1 MVDTTP
7 PVVTITSS
15 PAPSTGSATAQF
27 QLAATDSTPVGSLT
41 DCDWCTFLCALD
53 SDVFQPCGQSISL
66 SNLGTPDLAMTH
78 VFRATA
84 VDLAGNQA
92 VLPAA
97 YTWTVDRR
105 APIIS
110 LLSGPSDSD
119 NAVSGSIVFATR
131 SDETSEDCT
140 NCTAYC
146 ALDGQSPVYCSTGFS
161 GLDKE
166 GSGSARSSNGSRA
179 LLSYANLSAGLHS
192 ARVTVTNPLG
202 STAEFVHFWV
212 IDLTNPVV
220 KILLPDNPV
229 RQNPFPVAIALSEA
243 CRGFT
248 CVSMTSC
255 EIGVNGPALAEVASF
270 SQRGELRY
278 EMNVTAISDGL
289 IGIRVPGGVCH
300 DAAGNPNSPFNASVY
315 FQGKAPEAV
324 LTTKQSPL
332 RLVVN
337 GVASLHWATNEA
349 PVSFV
354 LNFSREVTGF
364 NSSGILVLGGKVQSL
379 LSVAEKP
386 PTGIITQSG
395 LPISDATSSDATSSI
410 VPSLVT
416 LGPSERADPS
426 SAFSFQVWPS
436 APGNISVQILGDS
449 CSDAVGSFN
458 TESDTLTVLFDT
470 VAPTVTLSLSRL
482 SAFHSASSSQLE
494 AVTILV
500 QFSEQVVVRP
510 DSLKGAKPVDVA
522 LFGPS
527 YVSTS
532 GCNVTGI
539 VPQSDGL
546 TYLVTLTKEYFT
558 EGRVWMTQ
566 GAVTDLSGNPSAA
579 SNVLVLS
586 PGELMSRGYILQF

>member
-1 MVDTTP
+1 VVDTTP

-27 QLAATDSTPVGSLT
+27 QLAATDSTPGGSLT

-66 SNLGTPDLAMTH
+66 SNLGTPDLVTTH

-110 LLSGPSDSD
+110 LLSGPSDLD
-119 NAVSGSIVFATR
+119 NAVSGSVVFAAR
-131 SDETSEDCT
+131 SDETVEDCT

-166 GSGSARSSNGSRA
+166 ASGSARSSNGSRA

-229 RQNPFPVAIALSEA
+229 QNPFPVAITLSEA

-270 SQRGELRY
+270 SQRGELLY

-289 IGIRVPGGVCH
+289 IGIRVPRGVCH

-337 GVASLHWATNEA
+337 GAASLHWATNEE
-349 PVSFV
+349 PVWFV
-354 LNFSREVTGF
+354 VNFSREVTGF
-364 NSSGILVLGGKVQSL
+364 NTSGILVLGGKVQSL
-379 LSVAEKP
+379 LSLAEEP
-386 PTGIITQSG
+386 PTGFITQNG
-395 LPISDATSSDATSSI
+395 PPISDVTPSI

-416 LGPSERADPS
+416 LGASENAGSS
-426 SAFSFQVWPS
+426 SAFTFQVWPS
-436 APGNISVQILGDS
+436 APGNISVRILADS
-449 CSDAVGSFN
+449 CTDAVGSFN
-458 TESDTLTVLFDT
+458 TESDPLTVLFDT

-482 SAFHSASSSQLE
+482 SAFHSASSPQLE
-494 AVTILV
+494 AVAILV
-500 QFSEQVVVRP
+500 QFSEQVVVRTN
-510 DSLKGAKPVDVA
+510 SLKGANPVDMA
-522 LFGPS
+522 SFGPS
-527 YVSTS
+527 HVTTS
-532 GCNVTGI
+532 GCNVTR
-539 VPQSDGL
+539 VLPQSDGL
-546 TYLVTLTKEYFT
+546 SYLVTVTKEYFT

>member
-1 MVDTTP
+1 VVDTTP

-15 PAPSTGSATAQF
+15 PGPLTGSATAQF
-27 QLAATDSTPVGSLT
+27 QLAATDSTPGGSLT
-41 DCDWCTFLCALD
+41 DCDQCTFQCALD
-53 SDVFQPCGQSISL
+53 SDVLRPCGQSVFL
-66 SNLGTPDLAMTH
+66 SNLGTPNLATTH

-92 VLPAA
+92 VLPAV
-97 YTWTVDRR
+97 YTWTVDQR

-119 NAVSGSIVFATR
+119 NAMSGSIVFAAR
-131 SDETSEDCT
+131 IDQTSEDCT

-146 ALDGQSPVYCSTGFS
+146 ALDGQSPVYCSIDPS

-166 GSGSARSSNGSRA
+166 GLGNARSSKASLA

-192 ARVTVTNPLG
+192 ARVTVTKPLG
-202 STAEFVHFWV
+202 STAEFVHSWV
-212 IDLTNPVV
+212 IDLTNPV
-220 KILLPDNPV
+220 INIILPDNPV
-229 RQNPFPVAIALSEA
+229 RQNPFLLAIAFSEA

-270 SQRGELRY
+270 SQRGELLY

-300 DAAGNPNSPFNASVY
+300 DAAGNPSSPFNASVY
-315 FQGKAPEAV
+315 FQARAPEAV
-324 LTTKQSPL
+324 LTTKQSPF

-349 PVSFV
+349 PVWFV
-354 LNFSREVTGF
+354 VNFSREVTGF
-364 NSSGILVLGGKVQSL
+364 NTSGILVLGGKVQSL
-379 LSVAEKP
+379 FSVVEEP
-386 PTGIITQSG
+386 PTGLPQSG
-395 LPISDATSSDATSSI
+395 LQISGATPSI

-416 LGPSERADPS
+416 LGASEKAGPS
-426 SAFSFQVWPS
+426 STFTFQVWPS
-436 APGNISVQILGDS
+436 APGNISVRILAYS
-449 CSDAVGSFN
+449 CTDAVGSFN
-458 TESDTLTVLFDT
+458 TESETLTVLFDT

-482 SAFHSASSSQLE
+482 SAFHSALSSQLE
-494 AVTILV
+494 AVAILV

-510 DSLKGAKPVDVA
+510 NSPKDPNPVDVA

-527 YVSTS
+527 QVSTS
-532 GCNVTGI
+532 GCNVTEV

-546 TYLVTLTKEYFT
+546 SYLVTLTKEYFT
-558 EGRVWMTQ
+558 EGRVWVMQ
-566 GAVTDLSGNPSAA
+566 GAVTDLAGNPSAA

-586 PGELMSRGYILQF
+586 PGESMSRGYALKN